1 MSYVK
6 GGTFED
12 KTGGAAFPSTQYVNG
27 LSPTGH
33 SQGMTLRDYFAAKA
47 MEGMILKYPITEP
60 SARQKI
66 AAAAYRMA
74 DTTGFEK
81 AWRHRSKN
89 SVRHLRAPL
98 KKAHSRLNRREG
110 RLNLMDACSYKLNER
125 NVT

>member
-1 MSYVK
+1 MAWSGRRGMAGLGKARLGLARPGMAGMAGLGNLITK
-6 GGTFED
+6 G
-12 KTGGAAFPSTQYVNG
+12 
-27 LSPTGH
+27 
-33 SQGMTLRDYFAAKA
+33 
-47 MEGMILKYPITEP
+47 
-60 SARQKI
+60 
-66 AAAAYRMA
+66 AYIMA

>member
-1 MSYVK
+1 V
-6 GGTFED
+6 
-12 KTGGAAFPSTQYVNG
+12 VN
-27 LSPTGH
+27 L
-33 SQGMTLRDYFAAKA
+33 
-47 MEGMILKYPITEP
+47 ITK
-60 SARQKI
+60 RTDI
-66 AAAAYRMA
+66 MA

-110 RLNLMDACSYKLNER
+110 RLNLMDACNYKLNER